1 MISIVLIMKSTYT
14 YVVFVALMNLK
25 FLNCNNKDDYSR
37 LEVSPA
43 DREARE
49 DLDNFIKELIMQN
62 SPGMAAGY
70 PPAGLWVDE
79 ILRLADVS
87 GQWVN
92 SLIR

>member
-1 MISIVLIMKSTYT
+1 
-14 YVVFVALMNLK
+14 
-25 FLNCNNKDDYSR
+25 
-37 LEVSPA
+37 
-43 DREARE
+43 
-49 DLDNFIKELIMQN
+49 MQN